1 MPKIF
6 ELFGFPT
13 EIQTKEAI
21 ECRKMAKCPF
31 MGGECDGGGNR
42 YASQIDLGNNPTLK
56 NFFDNRQYVASGV
69 CSIQLKDGESP
80 WIVCP
85 RRLLVLGR
93 EKAVNR
99 ANQSDTESQILKL
112 LNYPIGTKLGVW
124 SEVKLMIEEVSDVG
138 EKSFHYTFDYVVVP
152 IGKASET
159 EIEKLLG
166 GTWTNWRKLFEKAG
180 YSIARYE
187 NLDFVEDFPI
197 GSPYIIEIMASSTS
211 GGNKLNRTTI
221 PQSFEDAILGK
232 PHVAPGIN
240 KRQVWARMV
249 SQLIVKSEVAMSWG
263 GKALWLIQDNLA
275 DYITAST
282 ALDLRKFVSQNL
294 SEVNLLSFSYGDK
307 QPNLGG
313 IIELRLSNLFSG
325 QISANAKDAKPSFS
339 DMIRT
344 PLLPPI
350 KSLILRLAEKKP
362 INQIIVKQ
370 IPTN

>member
-6 ELFGFPT
+6 ELFGFPV

-21 ECRKMAKCPF
+21 ECRKAAKCPF
-31 MGGECDGGGNR
+31 MGGDCDGGGNR
-42 YASQIDLGNNPTLK
+42 YASQIDLNTNALLK
-56 NFFDNRQYVASGV
+56 KFFDNREFAPSGV
-69 CSIQLKDGESP
+69 CSIQVKEGDAP

-93 EKAVNR
+93 EKAVGR
-99 ANQSDTESQILKL
+99 ANQTDTETQVLKL
-112 LNYPIGTKLGVW
+112 LDYPKGTKLGVW
-124 SEVKLMIEEVSDVG
+124 SEVKLMIEEITDVG
-138 EKSFHYTFDYVVVP
+138 EKTFHYTFDYVIVP
-152 IGKASET
+152 IGKASEI
-159 EIEKLLG
+159 EIVNLLG
-166 GTWTNWRKLFEKAG
+166 GNWSNWRKLFEKAG
-180 YSIARYE
+180 YSIARRD

-197 GSPYIIEIMASSTS
+197 GAPHIIEIMTSSTS

-232 PHVAPGIN
+232 PHTAPNIN

-249 SQLIVKSEVAMSWG
+249 SQLIVKSEVAMSWD

-282 ALDLRKFVSQNL
+282 ALDLRKFASENL

-307 QPNLGG
+307 QPNSAG
-313 IIELRLSNLFSG
+313 IIELSLRDVFSG
-325 QISANAKDAKPSFS
+325 PISANEKGAKPSFS

-344 PLLPPI
+344 PLLPPVT
-350 KSLILRLAEKKP
+350 SLILRLAEKKP
-362 INQIIVKQ
+362 INQIQAK
-370 IPTN
+370 

>member
-13 EIQTKEAI
+13 EVQTKEAI
-21 ECRKMAKCPF
+21 ECRKAAKCPF

-42 YASQIDLGNNPTLK
+42 YASQIDLNANPTLK
-56 NFFDNRQYVASGV
+56 KFFKNRQHVASGV
-69 CSIQLKDGESP
+69 CSIQLKEGESP
-80 WIVCP
+80 WVVCP

-93 EKAVNR
+93 AKAVNR

-124 SEVKLMIEEVSDVG
+124 SEVKLMIGEISDEG

-152 IGKASET
+152 IGKTAET
-159 EIEKLLG
+159 E
-166 GTWTNWRKLFEKAG
+166 
-180 YSIARYE
+180 
-187 NLDFVEDFPI
+187 
-197 GSPYIIEIMASSTS
+197 
-211 GGNKLNRTTI
+211 
-221 PQSFEDAILGK
+221 
-232 PHVAPGIN
+232 
-240 KRQVWARMV
+240 MV

-282 ALDLRKFVSQNL
+282 ALDLKKFVSQNL

-313 IIELRLSNLFSG
+313 IIELKLSNLFSG
-325 QISANAKDAKPSFS
+325 QISANEKDAKPSFS

-344 PLLPPI
+344 PLLPPV
-350 KSLILRLAEKKP
+350 KSLIVRLAEKKP
-362 INQIIVKQ
+362 INQIVVK
-370 IPTN
+370 